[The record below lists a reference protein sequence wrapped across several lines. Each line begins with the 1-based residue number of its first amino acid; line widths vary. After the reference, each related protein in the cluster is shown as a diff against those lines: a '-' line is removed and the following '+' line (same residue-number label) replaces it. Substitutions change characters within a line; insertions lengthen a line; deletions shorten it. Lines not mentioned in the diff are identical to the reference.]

1 MNTNMLTY
9 LAGKLEEDYQRT
21 KEDLAMG
28 SAKDHGEYKYHCGI
42 VRGIL
47 LAKNHIMELADK
59 LDDDGD

>member
-1 MNTNMLTY
+1 MSNQLLKY
-9 LAGKLEEDYQRT
+9 LADKLEEDYQRT

-47 LAKNHIMELADK
+47 LAKNHIMELSDR